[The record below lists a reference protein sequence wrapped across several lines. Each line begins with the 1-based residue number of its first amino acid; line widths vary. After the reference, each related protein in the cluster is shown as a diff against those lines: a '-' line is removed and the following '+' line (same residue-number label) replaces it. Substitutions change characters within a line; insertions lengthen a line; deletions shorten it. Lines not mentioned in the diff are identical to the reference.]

1 MACNKRLG
9 FIYKI
14 VGFIILW
21 ACLILLPIISFAQDG
36 DGPPCEDSDP
46 IDAGPDCPLDTWV
59 IILVVVALIFATI
72 HLYRKQ
78 KSKLNHL

>member
-1 MACNKRLG
+1 MACNKRLV

-14 VGFIILW
+14 IGFIILSGY
-21 ACLILLPIISFAQDG
+21 LLLLPIISFAQTG
-36 DGPPCEDSDP
+36 DGPPCDDSDP

-59 IILVVVALIFATI
+59 IVLVVIALIFATI